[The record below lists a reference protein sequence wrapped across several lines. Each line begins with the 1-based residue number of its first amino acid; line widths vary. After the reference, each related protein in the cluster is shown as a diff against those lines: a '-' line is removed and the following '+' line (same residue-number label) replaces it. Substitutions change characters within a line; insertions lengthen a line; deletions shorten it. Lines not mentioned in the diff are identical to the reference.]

1 MFTTPWKKLFAKI
14 CWLQADQGTYC
25 TNILRLGFTTSL
37 FTKTMLE
44 ICKYSSSLGQVF
56 QDIMA
61 NNILQGDDHLTFDGG
76 RGAISGQQ

>member
-1 MFTTPWKKLFAKI
+1 
-14 CWLQADQGTYC
+14 
-25 TNILRLGFTTSL
+25 
-37 FTKTMLE
+37 MLE